1 MKWSKDCILV
11 AGTAANQNPKFEI
24 TDTELYVS
32 FITVST
38 PGNIKLFKQSESGFK
53 RTINLNKY
61 LSKTASQMQMESRY
75 LDFLIDASFQ
85 DVNRFFVLS
94 FKDEDGQE
102 SQR

>member
-11 AGTAANQNPKFEI
+11 AGTTANQNPKFEI

-38 PGNIKLFKQSESGFK
+38 PGNIKLLKQSESGFK

-61 LSKTASQMQMESRY
+61 LSKTTSQMQMQSRY

-85 DVNRFFVLS
+85 EVNRFFVLS

>member
-38 PGNIKLFKQSESGFK
+38 PGNIKLLKQSESCFN

-61 LSKTASQMQMESRY
+61 LSKTTSQMQMQSRY

-85 DVNRFFVLS
+85 EVNRFFVLS